1 MQSSDPLLME
11 QQIRKDFPSL
21 DLQVHGRPL
30 VYLDNAASTFKPM
43 PVLDA
48 ERSFYIEKYA
58 NVHRGIHELSERAT
72 AVYEAARERAR
83 SFFNAASADS
93 GFDLSKPARM

>member
-48 ERSFYIEKYA
+48 ERSFCLEK
-58 NVHRGIHELSERAT
+58 
-72 AVYEAARERAR
+72 
-83 SFFNAASADS
+83 
-93 GFDLSKPARM
+93 